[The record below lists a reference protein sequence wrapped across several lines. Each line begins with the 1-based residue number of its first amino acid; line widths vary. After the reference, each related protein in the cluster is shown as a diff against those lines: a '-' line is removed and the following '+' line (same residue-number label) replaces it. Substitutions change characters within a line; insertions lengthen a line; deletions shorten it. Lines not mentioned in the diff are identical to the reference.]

1 MWPLPICDPLFDLLA
16 GFLWDNPFESIVRI
30 FPVIAFF
37 MIAYKAFKK
46 ASMSFWLAHFRVEIL
61 LLLPWALNEVI
72 ETSWF
77 YLCYVE

>member
-16 GFLWDNPFESIVRI
+16 HVLWDNPFESIVRI
-30 FPVIAFF
+30 LPVIVFF
-37 MIAYKAFKK
+37 MIAYKFFRTPGF
-46 ASMSFWLAHFRVEIL
+46 MWTGDFRVEIL